1 MLEFISIFLLAPV
14 LVIIFLYLLWNKY
27 NIKNKLSVY
36 SVGSIV
42 LGSFFG
48 GPITNLFMVY
58 KNSIALSKRIPA
70 MKFCLI
76 VFLNFL
82 VYFGCIIAGYQAYC
96 SYRYNDTF
104 DPMRYFSLNKAYY
117 RVTPELLA
125 WQLLPIVIYSLLVW
139 LVLDKKNINDFLKKG
154 SKKRNF
160 FDILLLLILSLFVMS
175 FFWTI
180 FSVFS
185 YNTVVSNSIINLK

>member
-125 WQLLPIVIYSLLVW
+125 WQLLPIVI
-139 LVLDKKNINDFLKKG
+139 
-154 SKKRNF
+154 
-160 FDILLLLILSLFVMS
+160 
-175 FFWTI
+175 
-180 FSVFS
+180 
-185 YNTVVSNSIINLK
+185 